1 MEKMTRIMNLA
12 FALIL
17 FIGSAGVTAFLTTM
31 FINYGLGVPPVVL
44 RVNALV
50 SAVAIGVV
58 LLITI
63 AGNYESED

>member
-1 MEKMTRIMNLA
+1 MEKMTRIMNLV

-17 FIGSAGVTAFLTTM
+17 FIGSAGVTAFLTTV
-31 FINYGLGVPPVVL
+31 FIHYGLGVPPVVL
-44 RVNALV
+44 RVNALI

-58 LLITI
+58 LLISL